1 MVCVCVCVCAWQ
13 IGNCVGANNHGYFIL
28 FLIFTTVSCLYVL
41 IMVLYTYTHA
51 KAYWMVAESE
61 TLSERDTLNL
71 GLDLMAGV
79 LSSLLFDNQVAFTI
93 RSIGLLYLFVASL
106 VLLIGVGLL
115 LHQQLVLVYSGQTY
129 LDSIT
134 PLMAAETDPPGLSG
148 KRGWMNFQRL
158 FGKKNPLLWLL
169 PSLNFKRFHAGK
181 VMSSILWV
189 DLPKSSGTSQHFSS
203 SQHFPLEADQSD
215 CKMEVINYHNFKVS
229 QLWSLGVGSK
239 VQGCKNDP
247 NTFVP

>member
-1 MVCVCVCVCAWQ
+1 MCVGVCVCVCAWQ

-51 KAYWMVAESE
+51 KAYWMLAESE
-61 TLSERDTLNL
+61 ALSERDTMNL

-115 LHQQLVLVYSGQTY
+115 LHQQLMLVYSGQTY

-134 PLMAAETDPPGLSG
+134 PLMAAEADPAGFSG
-148 KRGWMNFQRL
+148 KRGWTNFQRL

-169 PSLNFKRFHAGK
+169 PSLNSKRFHTGK

-189 DLPKSSGTSQHFSS
+189 DWPKSSGTSQH
-203 SQHFPLEADQSD
+203 L
-215 CKMEVINYHNFKVS
+215 
-229 QLWSLGVGSK
+229 
-239 VQGCKNDP
+239 
-247 NTFVP
+247 

>member
-1 MVCVCVCVCAWQ
+1 
-13 IGNCVGANNHGYFIL
+13 
-28 FLIFTTVSCLYVL
+28 
-41 IMVLYTYTHA
+41 MVLYTYTHA

-61 TLSERDTLNL
+61 TLSEHDTLNL

-134 PLMAAETDPPGLSG
+134 PLMATETDPAGFSG
-148 KRGWMNFQRL
+148 KRGWTNFQRL
-158 FGKKNPLLWLL
+158 FGKKNPLLWFL
-169 PSLNFKRFHAGK
+169 PSLNSKRFHSGK
-181 VMSSILWV
+181 VMSSIL
-189 DLPKSSGTSQHFSS
+189 
-203 SQHFPLEADQSD
+203 
-215 CKMEVINYHNFKVS
+215 
-229 QLWSLGVGSK
+229 
-239 VQGCKNDP
+239 
-247 NTFVP
+247 